1 MGTLEV
7 FSVWFYTE
15 NTIVENSAHIHYGV
29 DEVTSVLH
37 AEGEGV
43 DGEDHTKDPDC
54 TMLPVP
60 RLQCED

>member
-1 MGTLEV
+1 M
-7 FSVWFYTE
+7 WFHTE
-15 NTIVENSAHIHYGV
+15 NTIEENSAHVHHGV

>member
-1 MGTLEV
+1 M
-7 FSVWFYTE
+7 WFHTE
-15 NTIVENSAHIHYGV
+15 NTIEENSAHVHYGV

>member
-1 MGTLEV
+1 M
-7 FSVWFYTE
+7 WFYTE

-43 DGEDHTKDPDC
+43 DGEEDAGGDNLLLTS
-54 TMLPVP
+54 TANLIILP
-60 RLQCED
+60 LSLSSEKC

>member
-1 MGTLEV
+1 M
-7 FSVWFYTE
+7 WFHTE
-15 NTIVENSAHIHYGV
+15 NTIVENSPHVHYGI

-37 AEGEGV
+37 AVVEGV

-54 TMLPVP
+54 KMLPVP

>member
-37 AEGEGV
+37 SEGEGV
-43 DGEDHTKDPDC
+43 DGEDHTKDPNC
-54 TMLPVP
+54 KMLPVP
-60 RLQCED
+60 RLQYED